1 MSNFECSVKDLMA
14 HSTRDT
20 ITPEIP
26 HTSEHINTNVDFN
39 REPENTQR
47 IESNQ
52 NVNLSLY
59 QILYTDKNIKMVLFI
74 TLVYLTL
81 NSEQMFTFLSNNA
94 PFLITEGLPGFL
106 GKAAIGLMLGII
118 IIIFNAF
125 FLL

>member
-1 MSNFECSVKDLMA
+1 MSNFECSVEDLMSNTEA
-14 HSTRDT
+14 NN
-20 ITPEIP
+20 IP
-26 HTSEHINTNVDFN
+26 DVVPD
-39 REPENTQR
+39 
-47 IESNQ
+47 
-52 NVNLSLY
+52 NVNLEFNKSEDNVSPDTEKPPGVNLSVY
-59 QILYTDKNIKMVLFI
+59 QRLYTDKNIKTILFI